1 MDIEGVELPEEAKQA
16 VAAKFN
22 EELQAK
28 IDEQTAGLKAKVDEL
43 LAEKKKVQAE
53 REEARLAAKLEAEQ
67 KAAAENDYKQLF
79 ESQKGE
85 ADTLRRKIE
94 DMNASITQQKIS
106 AEAGKIASQLT
117 KNTQRADLLQEK
129 ISQRL
134 TIVDGELR
142 VTDENGQ
149 LTVSTIDELTA
160 SVRGKYDFLVDGTQ
174 ASGGGAA
181 RSDGRAEERSIE
193 ISRAEFEGMSHVQ
206 RADFF
211 KSGGHIFDD

>member
-16 VAAKFN
+16 ITAKFN

-28 IDEQTAGLKAKVDEL
+28 LDSETAGLKAKVDEL

-85 ADTLRRKIE
+85 ADSLRKTIE
-94 DMNASITQQKIS
+94 NMNADITMQKIS
-106 AEAGKIASQLT
+106 AEAGKIAAQLS
-117 KNTQRADLLQEK
+117 KNTQRAELLQEK

-142 VTDENGQ
+142 VTDDNGQ
-149 LTVSTIDELTA
+149 LTVSSIDELTA
-160 SVRGKYDFLVDGTQ
+160 NIRGKYDF
-174 ASGGGAA
+174 
-181 RSDGRAEERSIE
+181 
-193 ISRAEFEGMSHVQ
+193 
-206 RADFF
+206 
-211 KSGGHIFDD
+211 